1 MHRIAHTAL
10 TTRAPDMKREITLV
24 FDEQFY
30 DAQTLQKAAYRSMN
44 SLTVDIACADG
55 KFSCIVSPNI
65 GVDEPSFLLATQEFK
80 KDVLDYQ
87 LRHRL
92 NAETLP
98 IKNLILGLAFSK
110 TGLISE

>member
-1 MHRIAHTAL
+1 MAFSQMI
-10 TTRAPDMKREITLV
+10 V
-24 FDEQFY
+24 FDERLY
-30 DAQTLQKAAYRSMN
+30 DAQVLQKAAYRSIN
-44 SLTVDIACADG
+44 AFTVDITSDEGQFICVL
-55 KFSCIVSPNI
+55 SSNI
-65 GVDEPSFLLATQEFK
+65 GMDEPSFLSAIQEFK

-92 NAETLP
+92 AVETQT

>member
-1 MHRIAHTAL
+1 MAL
-10 TTRAPDMKREITLV
+10 SDRLV
-24 FDEQFY
+24 FDERFF
-30 DAQTLQKAAYRSMN
+30 DAQVLQKAAYRSIN
-44 SLTVDIACADG
+44 LLTVDFASTEGQLICV
-55 KFSCIVSPNI
+55 VSPNI
-65 GVDEPSFLLATQEFK
+65 GVDESSFLSAIQEFK

-92 NAETLP
+92 NTETQP

>member
-1 MHRIAHTAL
+1 
-10 TTRAPDMKREITLV
+10 
-24 FDEQFY
+24 
-30 DAQTLQKAAYRSMN
+30 MN
-44 SLTVDIACADG
+44 SLTADITCADG
-55 KFSCIVSPNI
+55 KFICALSSNI
-65 GVDEPSFLLATQEFK
+65 GIDEPSFLSAIQEFK

-87 LRHRL
+87 LRHQL

>member
-1 MHRIAHTAL
+1 MACSH
-10 TTRAPDMKREITLV
+10 TLV
-24 FDEQFY
+24 FDERLY
-30 DAQTLQKAAYRSMN
+30 DAQVLQKAAYRSIN
-44 SLTVDIACADG
+44 TLTVDITSDEGRFICVL
-55 KFSCIVSPNI
+55 SLNI
-65 GVDEPSFLLATQEFK
+65 GLDEPSFLSAIQEFK

-92 NAETLP
+92 AVETQP

>member
-1 MHRIAHTAL
+1 MKLADTL
-10 TTRAPDMKREITLV
+10 T
-24 FDEQFY
+24 FDERLY
-30 DAQTLQKAAYRSMN
+30 DVQALQKAAYRSMN
-44 SLTVDIACADG
+44 SLTVDIKSSDGQFICAL
-55 KFSCIVSPNI
+55 SSNI
-65 GVDEPSFLLATQEFK
+65 GIEEPAYLFAVQEFK

>member
-1 MHRIAHTAL
+1 MAL
-10 TTRAPDMKREITLV
+10 SDTLV
-24 FDEQFY
+24 FDERLY
-30 DAQTLQKAAYRSMN
+30 DAQVLQKAAYRSIN
-44 SLTVDIACADG
+44 SLMVDIALDG
-55 KFSCIVSPNI
+55 GQFVCTLSSNI
-65 GVDEPSFLLATQEFK
+65 GVDEPSYRSAVQEFK

-92 NAETLP
+92 NAETQP

>member
-1 MHRIAHTAL
+1 MELAN
-10 TTRAPDMKREITLV
+10 TLI
-24 FDEQFY
+24 FNERFY
-30 DAQTLQKAAYRSMN
+30 DVQPLQKAAYRSMN
-44 SLTVDIACADG
+44 SVTVDIKSVDG
-55 KFSCIVSPNI
+55 QFICTLSPNI
-65 GVDEPSFLLATQEFK
+65 GTDEPSFLSAVQEFK

-87 LRHRL
+87 LRHKL

>member
-1 MHRIAHTAL
+1 MAL
-10 TTRAPDMKREITLV
+10 SVTLA
-24 FDEQFY
+24 FDERLY
-30 DAQTLQKAAYRSMN
+30 DAQVLQKAAYRSIN
-44 SLTVDIACADG
+44 SLTVDITLSEGQFICV
-55 KFSCIVSPNI
+55 VSSNI
-65 GVDEPSFLLATQEFK
+65 GVDEPSFLSAVQEFR

-92 NAETLP
+92 NAETQP

>member
-1 MHRIAHTAL
+1 MACSH
-10 TTRAPDMKREITLV
+10 TLV
-24 FDEQFY
+24 FDERLY
-30 DAQTLQKAAYRSMN
+30 DAQVLQKAAYRSIN
-44 SLTVDIACADG
+44 TLTVDITSDEGRFICVL
-55 KFSCIVSPNI
+55 SLNI
-65 GVDEPSFLLATQEFK
+65 GLDEPAFLSAIQEFK

-92 NAETLP
+92 AVETQP

>member
-1 MHRIAHTAL
+1 MACSH
-10 TTRAPDMKREITLV
+10 TLV
-24 FDEQFY
+24 FDERLY
-30 DAQTLQKAAYRSMN
+30 DAQVLQKAAYRSIN
-44 SLTVDIACADG
+44 TLTVDITSEEGRFICVL
-55 KFSCIVSPNI
+55 SLNI
-65 GVDEPSFLLATQEFK
+65 GLDEPAFLSAIQEFK

-92 NAETLP
+92 AVETQP

>member
-1 MHRIAHTAL
+1 MDFSH
-10 TTRAPDMKREITLV
+10 KLV
-24 FDEQFY
+24 FDERLY
-30 DAQTLQKAAYRSMN
+30 DAQVLQKAAYRSIN
-44 SLTVDIACADG
+44 ALTVDITADG
-55 KFSCIVSPNI
+55 GQFSCALSSNI
-65 GVDEPSFLLATQEFK
+65 GVDEPSFLSAVQEFK

-92 NAETLP
+92 AVETQP

>member
-1 MHRIAHTAL
+1 MACSH
-10 TTRAPDMKREITLV
+10 TLV
-24 FDEQFY
+24 FDERLY
-30 DAQTLQKAAYRSMN
+30 DGQVLQKAAYRSIN
-44 SLTVDIACADG
+44 TLTVDITSEEGRFICVL
-55 KFSCIVSPNI
+55 SLNI
-65 GVDEPSFLLATQEFK
+65 GLDEPAFLSAIQEFK

-92 NAETLP
+92 AVETQP

>member
-1 MHRIAHTAL
+1 MVFS
-10 TTRAPDMKREITLV
+10 DTLV
-24 FDEQFY
+24 FDERLY
-30 DAQTLQKAAYRSMN
+30 DAQVLQKAAYRSMN
-44 SLTVDIACADG
+44 FLTVDIAADMG
-55 KFSCIVSPNI
+55 QFICVLTSNISVDQSP
-65 GVDEPSFLLATQEFK
+65 FLSAVQEFK

-92 NAETLP
+92 TIETQP

>member
-1 MHRIAHTAL
+1 MSFSH
-10 TTRAPDMKREITLV
+10 KLV
-24 FDEQFY
+24 FDERLY
-30 DAQTLQKAAYRSMN
+30 DVQVLQKAAYRSMN
-44 SLTVDIACADG
+44 SLTVDIAADEGRIICAL
-55 KFSCIVSPNI
+55 SSNI
-65 GVDEPSFLLATQEFK
+65 DVDESSFLSAIQEFK

-92 NAETLP
+92 STETQP

>member
-1 MHRIAHTAL
+1 MELA
-10 TTRAPDMKREITLV
+10 TTLA
-24 FDEQFY
+24 FDERLY
-30 DAQTLQKAAYRSMN
+30 DVQVLQKAAYRSMN
-44 SLTVDIACADG
+44 SLTADITCVDG
-55 KFSCIVSPNI
+55 KFICALSPNI
-65 GVDEPSFLLATQEFK
+65 GIDEPSFLSAVQEFK

-87 LRHRL
+87 LRHQL

>member
-1 MHRIAHTAL
+1 MEL
-10 TTRAPDMKREITLV
+10 SDTLV
-24 FDEQFY
+24 YDERLY
-30 DAQTLQKAAYRSMN
+30 DAEVIQKAAYRSIN
-44 SLTVDIACADG
+44 SLTIEIASAGGQFVCAL
-55 KFSCIVSPNI
+55 SSNI
-65 GVDEPSFLLATQEFK
+65 GVEEPAFLFAIQEFK

-92 NAETLP
+92 DEETKS

>member
-1 MHRIAHTAL
+1 MAL
-10 TTRAPDMKREITLV
+10 SDTLA
-24 FDEQFY
+24 FDERLY
-30 DAQTLQKAAYRSMN
+30 DVQVLQKAAYRSIN
-44 SLTVDIACADG
+44 SLTVDITPSGGQFICV
-55 KFSCIVSPNI
+55 VSSNI
-65 GVDEPSFLLATQEFK
+65 GVDEPSFRSAVQEFK

-92 NAETLP
+92 NAETQP

>member
-1 MHRIAHTAL
+1 MTL
-10 TTRAPDMKREITLV
+10 SDTLV
-24 FDEQFY
+24 FDERLY
-30 DAQTLQKAAYRSMN
+30 DAQVLQKAAYRSIN
-44 SLTVDIACADG
+44 ALTVDITPDGGQFICAL
-55 KFSCIVSPNI
+55 SSNI
-65 GVDEPSFLLATQEFK
+65 GVDEPSFQAAVQEFK

-92 NAETLP
+92 NAETQP